1 METRSEVNERI
12 LENNNTMEINKVML
26 QINNQI

>member
-1 METRSEVNERI
+1 METSSEVNERI